1 MNIGYF
7 DSYGYYLPDI
17 SPNFAPV
24 LLRDKIMEKKKRKCP
39 NCGKEVTGRSDKKF
53 CSDGCR
59 TMYNNNL
66 YRKRRKVMGKI
77 DHILKKN
84 HNVMDRLYSSGERM
98 VTVYKLSG
106 MGFNFNYMTSLIENP
121 DAGKYRAF
129 SCYDYMYVITDDGK
143 VLIDRNTAILP

>member
-1 MNIGYF
+1 MTESRNT
-7 DSYGYYLPDI
+7 YLPDE
-17 SPNFAPV
+17 
-24 LLRDKIMEKKKRKCP
+24 LRKRFTLKCSEK
-39 NCGKEVTGRSDKKF
+39 N
-53 CSDGCR
+53 
-59 TMYNNNL
+59 

-129 SCYDYMYVITDDGK
+129 ICYDYMYVITDDGK